1 MEMTEEARKMMLQKG
16 PVPTE
21 FLRRAASPRC
31 TCREAIRF
39 PDERREEL
47 CEAKSQEG
55 AASPKGPQGAALE
68 RASVP
73 DTVASSELSRRREEF
88 IDNHS
93 ALFWYTPEDRKHAIS
108 DELLV
113 ETILNEGTL
122 DDFREL
128 KDVLTPKRVAQVFF
142 GATPRQIGN
151 YYPEIRHFFSLV
163 LKEYA

>member
-1 MEMTEEARKMMLQKG
+1 MINTSSDNQEVRMRYSAAY
-16 PVPTE
+16 PTG
-21 FLRRAASPRC
+21 R
-31 TCREAIRF
+31 
-39 PDERREEL
+39 
-47 CEAKSQEG
+47 
-55 AASPKGPQGAALE
+55 E
-68 RASVP
+68 RAIISDDV
-73 DTVASSELSRRREEF
+73 VSSELSHKRAKF
-88 IDNHS
+88 IDKHS
-93 ALFWYTPEDRKHAIS
+93 TLFWYTPDESKHRIS

-128 KDVLTPKRVAQVFF
+128 KDILSPRRVAQIFF

>member
-1 MEMTEEARKMMLQKG
+1 MKYS
-16 PVPTE
+16 
-21 FLRRAASPRC
+21 AAYS
-31 TCREAIRF
+31 TGRELGI
-39 PDERREEL
+39 
-47 CEAKSQEG
+47 
-55 AASPKGPQGAALE
+55 
-68 RASVP
+68 VP
-73 DTVASSELSRRREEF
+73 DAMSSSELSRRREEF
-88 IDNHS
+88 IDKHS
-93 ALFWYTPEDRKHAIS
+93 ALFWYTPEDRKCAIS

>member
-1 MEMTEEARKMMLQKG
+1 MREKKEENAR
-16 PVPTE
+16 VRCSAAYPT
-21 FLRRAASPRC
+21 
-31 TCREAIRF
+31 
-39 PDERREEL
+39 
-47 CEAKSQEG
+47 G
-55 AASPKGPQGAALE
+55 AE

-73 DTVASSELSRRREEF
+73 DTIASSELSRRREEF

-93 ALFWYTPEDRKHAIS
+93 ELFWYTPEDRKHAIS

-113 ETILNEGTL
+113 ATILNEGTL

-128 KDVLTPKRVAQVFF
+128 KTVLSPKRIAQVFF